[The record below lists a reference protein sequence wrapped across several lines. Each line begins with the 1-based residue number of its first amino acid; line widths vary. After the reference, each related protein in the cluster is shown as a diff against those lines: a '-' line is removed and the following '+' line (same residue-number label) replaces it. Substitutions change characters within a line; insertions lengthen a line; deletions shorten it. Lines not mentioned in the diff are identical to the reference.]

1 MRKLWRSFGARLAA
15 WLGWAADPQPI
26 RLEYAV
32 KTQFRGLKTK
42 LGIQEWQSL
51 AQVFRA
57 CPDLEDF
64 LQLKLNDLDKAE
76 FSVGSDGDRF
86 RLVNH
91 AQREVL
97 RALLALPETAGGRV
111 EELLKAKKVPKGNL
125 HV

>member
-1 MRKLWRSFGARLAA
+1 MRKAWRAFGVWLAN
-15 WLGWAADPQPI
+15 WLGWELPPAEI

-32 KTQFRGLKTK
+32 KTQFRGCKPRLE
-42 LGIQEWQSL
+42 LREWQSL

-64 LQLKLNDLDKAE
+64 LQLKLNDLDAAHI
-76 FSVGSDGDRF
+76 SVDADGDRL

-91 AQREVL
+91 AQRDVL
-97 RALLALPETAGGRV
+97 RALLALPETASARV
-111 EELLKAKKVPKGNL
+111 EEALKAKKVPKGNS